1 MKTWLLFA
9 TTICVMLTH
18 LRLPAAVPESLE
30 ERVAKVIGKPRSF
43 TLVYRFMI
51 RDVPAGAE
59 RIEAWIPVPR
69 TDEHQTV
76 DDVLVPAEW
85 SYQTVIETDHDNRFL
100 RFDFSEHAHRRQ
112 SAIEVEISFRVHRH
126 PVEAL
131 KMPSHPEKLQ
141 PGCLARYLGPNR
153 LIPLEGR
160 LAEEAQAVAGG
171 EHGPLSRARAL
182 YDNIVETMLYD
193 KTGTG
198 WGLGDALYAC
208 DARKGN
214 CTDFHSLFIGEARS
228 LDIPARF
235 IMGISIPE
243 NATEGNIPGYHCWAE
258 FYVDE
263 YGWVPVDAS
272 EAHKHP
278 EKRAAFFG
286 GLDANRVAFT
296 VGRDIRIPG
305 AASSPLNYVIYPH
318 VEIDG
323 KLHDGVRTEF
333 SFRD

>member
-1 MKTWLLFA
+1 
-9 TTICVMLTH
+9 MLTH

-51 RDVPAGAE
+51 RDIPAGAE

-69 TDEHQTV
+69 TDGHQTV
-76 DDVLVPAEW
+76 EDVLVPAEW

-100 RFDFSEHAHRRQ
+100 HFDFSEHAQCRQ
-112 SAIEVEISFRVHRH
+112 SAIEVKISFRVHRL

-131 KMPSHPEKLQ
+131 KMPSHPEKSQ
-141 PGCLARYLGPNR
+141 PGWLARYLAPNR

-171 EHGPLSRARAL
+171 ERDPLSRARAL

-243 NATEGNIPGYHCWAE
+243 NVTEGDIPGYHCWAE

-323 KLHDGVRTEF
+323 RLHDGVRTEF